1 MCLTLKPISKKKILG
16 YFSLLA
22 SRLRTYQGDI
32 PTYQHFFPQ
41 KKKVGTRMQK
51 YIKGIQYECVLNTG
65 TSAKVENSCFLKIK
79 LAVTAKEKKERM
91 TLTSWI
97 IHGKFTFRSK
107 PEGLILLCH
116 C

>member
-1 MCLTLKPISKKKILG
+1 MRIKYGYMGKSGEFVLPKNKIG
-16 YFSLLA
+16 SYGK
-22 SRLRTYQGDI
+22 R
-32 PTYQHFFPQ
+32 
-41 KKKVGTRMQK
+41 
-51 YIKGIQYECVLNTG
+51 
-65 TSAKVENSCFLKIK
+65 
-79 LAVTAKEKKERM
+79 KKERM